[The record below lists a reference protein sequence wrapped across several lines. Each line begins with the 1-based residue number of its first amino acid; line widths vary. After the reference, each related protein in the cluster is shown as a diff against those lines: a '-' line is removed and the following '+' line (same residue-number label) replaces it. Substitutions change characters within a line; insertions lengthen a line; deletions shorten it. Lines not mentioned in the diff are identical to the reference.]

1 MTIKSDVKQQD
12 KLDKFFAEE
21 NTWFPDNVGE
31 KFLAI
36 LFFILSGILLCI
48 PNRIITFSDLH
59 EDIKMILVGYMFY
72 FLGVTYMVMKYKSYM
87 EPYSTNRK
95 RTATK
100 DLLRNMP
107 IDRMQLWIY
116 ITKKKIKPCAIMTV
130 IIIALKVTIS
140 LIAFKTIYPLDLL
153 MVLVFNLIVPVLIA

>member
-1 MTIKSDVKQQD
+1 MTIKTDVKQQER
-12 KLDKFFAEE
+12 LDKFFAEE

-31 KFLAI
+31 KFLAV

-48 PNRIITFSDLH
+48 LNRIITFRDFH
-59 EDIKMILVGYMFY
+59 EDMTMIIVGYMLY
-72 FLGVTYMVMKYKSYM
+72 FLGVTYMVMRYKSYM
-87 EPYSTNRK
+87 ESYNTNRK

-100 DLLRNMP
+100 DLLKNMP

-140 LIAFKTIYPLDLL
+140 LAAFKTIYPIDLL
-153 MVLVFNLIVPVLIA
+153 MMLVFNLIVPVLIA

>member
-21 NTWFPDNVGE
+21 NTWFPGNVGE

-59 EDIKMILVGYMFY
+59 EDIKMIVVGYMLY
-72 FLGVTYMVMKYKSYM
+72 FVGVTYMVMKYKSYM
-87 EPYSTNRK
+87 ESYSTNRK

-140 LIAFKTIYPLDLL
+140 LAAFKTIYPLDLL
-153 MVLVFNLIVPVLIA
+153 MALVFNLIVPVLIA

>member
-1 MTIKSDVKQQD
+1 MIIKTDAKQQE

-36 LFFILSGILLCI
+36 LFFILSGILSCI
-48 PNRIITFSDLH
+48 PNRIITFSDFN
-59 EDIKMILVGYMFY
+59 EDWKMILIGYMLY
-72 FLGVTYMVMKYKSYM
+72 FVGVSYMIMKYKSYM
-87 EPYSTNRK
+87 ESYSTNRK
-95 RTATK
+95 RTSTK
-100 DLLRNMP
+100 DLLKNMP

-140 LIAFKTIYPLDLL
+140 LAAFKTIYPIDLL
-153 MVLVFNLIVPVLIA
+153 MALVFNLIVPVLIA